1 MKDIGMPTP
10 CTTSDAEAT
19 CMGISI
25 EQATEGEIEMRTKS
39 DLVIE

>member
-19 CMGISI
+19 CMGTSI
-25 EQATEGEIEMRTKS
+25 GQAIGREIEMKTKS
-39 DLVIE
+39 DWVTK